1 MLLLV
6 GKQLPKILS
15 KGYFSKVN
23 KIKGF
28 LKLMLK
34 LYDLSGKN
42 DLRFSP
48 PCWNVKL
55 CLILKNIKFITIP
68 VRFTDKEKIAFS
80 KQKLVPILDYKEG
93 FVSDS
98 WNIINWLNENY
109 PKRKIFINDNSKTF
123 SYFLYLWTSRQLLPI
138 LFKIIAHEIP
148 NVLEGDDIDY
158 YIKTREER
166 INGSITKFV
175 PFISSS
181 IEEFRKSIDPIRKII
196 INSGY
201 ISGNKPGV
209 EDYIFFGNFKWVDVC
224 STCNLL
230 DYKDPVY
237 NWYQNLLKRANQ
249 QIS

>member
-1 MLLLV
+1 
-6 GKQLPKILS
+6 
-15 KGYFSKVN
+15 
-23 KIKGF
+23 
-28 LKLMLK
+28 MLK
-34 LYDLSGKN
+34 LFDLSGKN

-55 CLILKNIKFITIP
+55 CLILNNIEFVTIP
-68 VRFTDKEKIAFS
+68 VRFTDKDKISFS

-109 PKRKIFINDNSKTF
+109 PEKKIFINNSSKNF

-166 INGSITKFV
+166 INGPITKFV
-175 PFISSS
+175 PFVSSS
-181 IEEFRKSIDPIRKII
+181 IKEFRKLIDPIRKII
-196 INSGY
+196 IDKNY
-201 ISGNKPGV
+201 ISGKNPGI
-209 EDYIFFGNFKWVDVC
+209 EDCIFFGNLKWVDVC
-224 STCNLL
+224 SPCNLL
-230 DYKDPVY
+230 DNEDPVY
-237 NWYQNLLKRANQ
+237 QWYKNLNKIINK
-249 QIS
+249 QIN